1 MTNASPQNASQTS
14 TRPRTL
20 RLRIV
25 NIPNGQVKVSLTLP
39 VGLVS
44 VAQRLGARLLPPH
57 VSIETLMAQA
67 EQRGSS
73 HLEWLD
79 PAHDERLELTLE

>member
-1 MTNASPQNASQTS
+1 MTNGAPQSPSQTS

-20 RLRIV
+20 RLRILT
-25 NIPNGQVKVSLTLP
+25 ITNGQVKVSLTLP
-39 VGLVS
+39 VSLVS

-57 VSIETLMAQA
+57 FSIETLTAQA

-79 PAHDERLELTLE
+79 PTHDERLELTLE